1 MIVENNDKKIVQAET
16 KSKKFI
22 LEGIFTEFDIE
33 NRNKRIYTAENFVP
47 VMNSTLLAK
56 KEKLG
61 VVYGEFDHPDVFDV
75 SGKNASHVIESLTYN
90 KANNRVDGSIC
101 MLNTRHG
108 KDARAIIE
116 DGHPLFVS
124 SRAAG
129 VTDSYGRVELKEL
142 FTYDIVLD
150 PGFASARVKPINE
163 SLGHSCDQNTYY
175 RIYEMNDIDAQKL
188 FTDNKNDKKTLMDI
202 TKMEQ
207 FLQTELAKH
216 EHKVMEM
223 IQKAQSSPAEVQS
236 ALEQIDLLKEELSNV
251 NKFLEFLQPK
261 MNYLIEQNSK
271 LVEKNK
277 QLEAEVNETIG
288 YANSIASNM
297 KKVVSNVTD
306 MDDRL
311 HLTEQFS
318 QYVAEHTAANIL
330 FTKEAVNEQKSITEM
345 LEYVAENVK
354 NQKEFIEY
362 VAEEAHTI
370 GQFAEQVAEE
380 ADIIGQFAENTAKET
395 NDAQGFLDYVAN
407 EKHNDEIW
415 LSYVAEKVDGLT
427 KYQTKIY
434 ETLKGNSSLNE
445 SIKTSGLIDPN
456 DFLGI
461 NEELEMIKDLESET
475 PVATATIPE
484 IIPAADST
492 PADTAVDITANTTTD
507 DTTTDDIATAN
518 TDTATA
524 EVTADENTQSVE
536 SEMLNKLVNI
546 LTSDDTGIVI
556 EILPN
561 DVVKIQKSGNDEI
574 VEVPSTDVKI
584 ISEIDNCDYLE
595 SVNMV
600 LAAINKQKALENQA
614 PHFFN
619 FLNEQ
624 QIVEFKGLNKEDQAN
639 IIMEM
644 DSREYFSAD
653 DVLKVISGYLKNK
666 ATSREEEL
674 LSSMPEDLKEAWTAL
689 DESVKKTYLN
699 ESVYFDTTTQ
709 LKAASFW
716 NSRSFA
722 KALKSPATTM
732 INEAM
737 KNTETNNTA
746 EYEAAFL
753 KAYNN
758 LK

>member
-1 MIVENNDKKIVQAET
+1 MIVENNDKQIVQSET

-75 SGKNASHVIESLTYN
+75 SGRNASHVIESLTYN
-90 KANNRVDGSIC
+90 KAHNRVDGSIC

-108 KDARAIIE
+108 KDARSIIE

-142 FTYDIVLD
+142 YTYDIVLD
-150 PGFASARVKPINE
+150 PGFASARINPINE
-163 SLGHSCDQNTYY
+163 SLGYGCDQNTYY

-188 FTDNKNDKKTLMDI
+188 FTDNKNDQKTLMDI

-223 IQKAQSSPAEVQS
+223 ITKAQSSRDEVQS
-236 ALEQIDLLKEELSNV
+236 ALVQIDYLKEELSNV

-261 MNYLIEQNSK
+261 MNYLIQQNSK

-277 QLEAEVNETIG
+277 QLEAEVNETVA
-288 YANSIASNM
+288 YANHIASNM
-297 KKVVSNVTD
+297 KIVSTTVSG
-306 MDDRL
+306 MDERL
-311 HLTEQFS
+311 DVNEQFT

-330 FTKEAVNEQKSITEM
+330 FTKEAVNEQRSITEM
-345 LEYVAENVK
+345 LEYVAENVAG
-354 NQKEFIEY
+354 QKEFIEY
-362 VAEEAHTI
+362 VAEEANVI
-370 GQFAEQVAEE
+370 GKFAEQVAEE
-380 ADIIGQFAENTAKET
+380 ADVIGKFAENTAKET
-395 NDAQGFLDYVAN
+395 SDTQGFLDYVAN
-407 EKHNDEIW
+407 EKHNDEVW

-427 KYQTKIY
+427 KYQSKIY
-434 ETLKGNSSLNE
+434 EALKGNGALNE
-445 SIKTSGLIDPN
+445 SITKAGLVDPN
-456 DFLGI
+456 EFLGI
-461 NEELEMIKDLESET
+461 NEELEMMAELEKEPTAT
-475 PVATATIPE
+475 PVATATVPE
-484 IIPAADST
+484 ILPAGETA
-492 PADTAVDITANTTTD
+492 PADIAAPVVAETENNTTET
-507 DTTTDDIATAN
+507 
-518 TDTATA
+518 
-524 EVTADENTQSVE
+524 VE
-536 SEMLNKLVNI
+536 SQLLNKLVKI

-561 DVVKIQKSGNDEI
+561 DVVKIQKSGNNEI
-574 VEVPSTDVKI
+574 VEVPVDEVESVEETT
-584 ISEIDNCDYLE
+584 DYLE
-595 SVNMV
+595 SVNQV
-600 LAAINKQKALENQA
+600 LAAINKQRALENQA
-614 PHFFN
+614 PHFFT

-624 QIVEFKGLNKEDQAN
+624 QILEFKGLNKDDQAN
-639 IIMEM
+639 IVLEMETK
-644 DSREYFSAD
+644 DYFNAD
-653 DVLKVISGYLKNK
+653 DVLKVISGYLQNK
-666 ATSREEEL
+666 ASSREEQL
-674 LSSMPEDLKEAWTAL
+674 IACMPEDLKDAWSGL
-689 DESVKKTYLN
+689 DESVKKVYLT
-699 ESVYFDTTTQ
+699 ESIYFDTTTA
-709 LKAASFW
+709 LKSASFW
-716 NSRSFA
+716 NSRAFA
-722 KALKSPATTM
+722 KALKSPEATM
-732 INEAM
+732 IVESR

-753 KAYNN
+753 KAFNG

>member
-1 MIVENNDKKIVQAET
+1 MIVENNDKQIVQSET

-75 SGKNASHVIESLTYN
+75 SGRNASHVIESLTYN
-90 KANNRVDGSIC
+90 KEHNRVDGSIC

-108 KDARAIIE
+108 KDARSIIE

-150 PGFASARVKPINE
+150 PGFASARINPINE
-163 SLGHSCDQNTYY
+163 SLGHGCDQNTYY
-175 RIYEMNDIDAQKL
+175 RIYEMNDIDAQKF
-188 FTDNKNDKKTLMDI
+188 FTDNKNDQKTLMDI

-223 IQKAQSSPAEVQS
+223 ITKAQSSRDEVQS
-236 ALEQIDLLKEELSNV
+236 ALAQIDYLKEELSNV

-261 MNYLIEQNSK
+261 MNYLIQQNSK

-277 QLEAEVNETIG
+277 QLEAEVNETVA
-288 YANSIASNM
+288 YANHIASNM
-297 KKVVSNVTD
+297 KIVSTTVSG
-306 MDDRL
+306 MDERL
-311 HLTEQFS
+311 DVNEQFT

-330 FTKEAVNEQKSITEM
+330 FTKEAVNEQRSITEM
-345 LEYVAENVK
+345 LEYVAENVAG
-354 NQKEFIEY
+354 QKEFIEY
-362 VAEEAHTI
+362 VAEEANVI
-370 GQFAEQVAEE
+370 GKFAEQVAEE
-380 ADIIGQFAENTAKET
+380 ADVIGKFAENTAKET
-395 NDAQGFLDYVAN
+395 SDTQGFLDYVAN
-407 EKHNDEIW
+407 EKHNDEVW

-427 KYQTKIY
+427 KYQSKIY
-434 ETLKGNSSLNE
+434 EALKGNGVLNE
-445 SIKTSGLIDPN
+445 SITKAGLVDPN
-456 DFLGI
+456 EFLGI
-461 NEELEMIKDLESET
+461 NEELEMMAELEKEPTAT
-475 PVATATIPE
+475 PVATAIVPE
-484 IIPAADST
+484 ILPAGEAA
-492 PADTAVDITANTTTD
+492 PADTAAPVVAKIETENNTA
-507 DTTTDDIATAN
+507 
-518 TDTATA
+518 DTAD
-524 EVTADENTQSVE
+524 TADTVE
-536 SEMLNKLVNI
+536 SQLLNKLVKI

-574 VEVPSTDVKI
+574 VEVPVAEVESVEETT
-584 ISEIDNCDYLE
+584 DYLE
-595 SVNMV
+595 SVNQV
-600 LAAINKQKALENQA
+600 LAAINKQRALENQA
-614 PHFFN
+614 PHFFT

-624 QIVEFKGLNKEDQAN
+624 QILEFKGLNKDDQAN
-639 IIMEM
+639 IVLEMETK
-644 DSREYFSAD
+644 DYFNAD
-653 DVLKVISGYLKNK
+653 DVLKVISGYLQNK
-666 ATSREEEL
+666 ASSREEQL
-674 LSSMPEDLKEAWTAL
+674 IACMPEDLKDAWSGL
-689 DESVKKTYLN
+689 DESVKKVYLT
-699 ESVYFDTTTQ
+699 ESIYFDTTTA
-709 LKAASFW
+709 LKSASFW
-716 NSRSFA
+716 NSRAFA
-722 KALKSPATTM
+722 KALKSPEATM
-732 INEAM
+732 IVEST

-753 KAYNN
+753 KAFNG